1 MQNLFIEATH
11 WLQLLGEGYIYKH
24 LITLQIELLANS
36 SDLIQFSSMGL

>member
-11 WLQLLGEGYIYKH
+11 WLQLL

-36 SDLIQFSSMGL
+36 SDLIQCSSMGL